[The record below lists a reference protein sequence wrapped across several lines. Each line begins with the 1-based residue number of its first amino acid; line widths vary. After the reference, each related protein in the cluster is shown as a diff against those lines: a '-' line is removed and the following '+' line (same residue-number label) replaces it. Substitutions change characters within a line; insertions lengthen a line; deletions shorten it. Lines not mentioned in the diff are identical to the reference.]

1 MYIMLTS
8 DYAWV
13 YMKTMLIAPWFAY
26 HIAPTDIIR
35 SERSVFEY
43 KAELQMRNSIVSEAH
58 KIVLYIMA
66 DVDLEERLSKKQL

>member
-1 MYIMLTS
+1 MLTS

-26 HIAPTDIIR
+26 LDTTDIIR
-35 SERSVFEY
+35 SERYVFEY
-43 KAELQMRNSIVSEAH
+43 KAELQMRNAIVSEAH
-58 KIVLYIMA
+58 KIVLYIIA